1 MSMEK
6 EALEIYLKELI
17 KLKSKAEVKL
27 EKEILKHNSKLN
39 KIIEEYP
46 TIYGSIKDNKLEV
59 EDFIKQHNHIQYC
72 EAILYPDGTIS
83 YVKPSHTETLIR
95 ATGMTHKEVYEE
107 MPITAHSLYW
117 LLDKTRCIAI
127 YYNDYIEPLNKKIT
141 LAQKI
146 ALKKL
151 AESDIVSFK
160 Y

>member
-1 MSMEK
+1 MNKLNDFEEK
-6 EALEIYLKELI
+6 FLILKN
-17 KLKSKAEVKL
+17 KLKDF
-27 EKEILKHNSKLN
+27 KEYKNLIAYYDYIDK
-39 KIIEEYP
+39 
-46 TIYGSIKDNKLEV
+46 IYGSIKDNKLEV

-107 MPITAHSLYW
+107 MPVTANVMSW
-117 LLDKTRCIAI
+117 LLDKTRCVAI
-127 YYNDYIEPLNKKIT
+127 YYDGYVEPPNKKIT

-151 AESDIVSFK
+151 TESDIVSFK
-160 Y
+160 YLHDKKY

>member
-1 MSMEK
+1 MNKLNDFEEK
-6 EALEIYLKELI
+6 FFILKN
-17 KLKSKAEVKL
+17 KLKDF
-27 EKEILKHNSKLN
+27 KEYKDLIAYYDYIDK
-39 KIIEEYP
+39 
-46 TIYGSIKDNKLEV
+46 IYGSIKDNKLEV

-107 MPITAHSLYW
+107 IPIATNVMSW
-117 LLDKTRCIAI
+117 LLDKTRCVAI
-127 YYNDYIEPLNKKIT
+127 YYDGYIEPSNKKIT

-151 AESDIVSFK
+151 TESDIVSFK
-160 Y
+160 YLNNKNVN

>member
-1 MSMEK
+1 MNKLNDFEEK
-6 EALEIYLKELI
+6 FFILKN
-17 KLKSKAEVKL
+17 KLKDF
-27 EKEILKHNSKLN
+27 KEYKNLIAYYDYIDK
-39 KIIEEYP
+39 
-46 TIYGSIKDNKLEV
+46 IYGSIKDNKLEV

-107 MPITAHSLYW
+107 MPVTTNIMLW
-117 LLDKTRCIAI
+117 LLDKTRCVAI
-127 YYNDYIEPLNKKIT
+127 YYDGYVEPPNKKIT

-151 AESDIVSFK
+151 TESDIVSFK
-160 Y
+160 YLHDKKY

>member
-1 MSMEK
+1 MN
-6 EALEIYLKELI
+6 
-17 KLKSKAEVKL
+17 KLKDFE
-27 EKEILKHNSKLN
+27 EKFSILKNKLKDFN
-39 KIIEEYP
+39 EYENLIAYYDYIDK
-46 TIYGSIKDNKLEV
+46 IYGSIKDNKLEV

-107 MPITAHSLYW
+107 MPVTTPNVMLW
-117 LLDKTRCIAI
+117 LLDKTRCVAI
-127 YYNDYIEPLNKKIT
+127 YYDGYIEPPNKKIT

-151 AESDIVSFK
+151 TESDIVSFK
-160 Y
+160 YLHDKKY